1 MNTDM
6 NTERLT
12 SEELQRIR
20 QIDFSNQVGFVYAES
35 ILSKSIGEKGSE
47 TRAAFDAKAK
57 AWYYGEIL
65 RNRRKELQLTQKEL
79 AERVGKERTYINRI
93 EKGETDMQLS
103 SFIQIAEALGI
114 SLRLD
119 VSIA

>member
-1 MNTDM
+1 M

-20 QIDFSNQVGFVYAES
+20 QTDFSTKEGFVNAES
-35 ILSKSIGEKGSE
+35 VLAERIGEKGSGS
-47 TRAAFDAKAK
+47 RSAFDAKAK

-65 RNRRKELQLTQKEL
+65 RNRRKELNLTQKEL
-79 AERVGKERTYINRI
+79 AESVGKERTYINRI

>member
-1 MNTDM
+1 MSDTRFTAD
-6 NTERLT
+6 
-12 SEELQRIR
+12 ELQRLR
-20 QIDFSNQVGFVYAES
+20 NVDFGAQDGFVDGSRMLAD
-35 ILSKSIGEKGSE
+35 SIGEKGSE
-47 TRAAFDAKAK
+47 ERDAFDAKAM

-103 SFIQIAEALGI
+103 SFLRISQALGI
-114 SLRLD
+114 RLRMD

>member
-1 MNTDM
+1 M

-12 SEELQRIR
+12 VEEMQQIR
-20 QIDFSNQVGFVYAES
+20 QTDISSKEGFVDAES
-35 ILSKSIGEKGSE
+35 VLAKRIGAKGSDS
-47 TRAAFDAKAK
+47 RSAFDAKAK

-65 RNRRKELQLTQKEL
+65 RSRRKELNLTQKEL
-79 AERVGKERTYINRI
+79 AESVGKERTYINRI

-114 SLRLD
+114 TLRLD
-119 VSIA
+119 VNIA

>member
-1 MNTDM
+1 MNY
-6 NTERLT
+6 ERLT
-12 SEELQRIR
+12 PEELQSIR
-20 QIDFSNQVGFVYAES
+20 QTDFSKQDGFVDAET
-35 ILSKSIGEKGSE
+35 ILSKSIGVKGSE
-47 TRAAFDAKAK
+47 TRSAFDARAK

-79 AERVGKERTYINRI
+79 ADRVGKERTYINSI

>member
-1 MNTDM
+1 M
-6 NTERLT
+6 
-12 SEELQRIR
+12 
-20 QIDFSNQVGFVYAES
+20 
-35 ILSKSIGEKGSE
+35 
-47 TRAAFDAKAK
+47 

-103 SFIQIAEALGI
+103 SFLRISQALGI
-114 SLRLD
+114 RLRMD